1 MVDKVVRASVVTS
14 IELQEQFDA
23 FRKLDFVPASET
35 FDDINPVR
43 NALQRRGR
51 IYVRFSQ
58 NARSR
63 IVEVQLALG
72 LRVRRPPFWKISGPS
87 QRISLLAANSPR
99 KCLRTQVQLVSKIH
113 RQRFVRGIT

>member
-1 MVDKVVRASVVTS
+1 MVDKVVRASVVTF

-23 FRKLDFVPASET
+23 FRKLDFVPASES

-58 NARSR
+58 DTRSL
-63 IVEVQLALG
+63 IVEVQLAFG
-72 LRVRRPPFWKISGPS
+72 LRVRRPPFWEI
-87 QRISLLAANSPR
+87 PR
-99 KCLRTQVQLVSKIH
+99 PV
-113 RQRFVRGIT
+113 